1 MISEVVKQQLR
12 QCKIADIPAIDD
24 NTYQYHIPRKSD
36 STGVMVKEGGCYLIE
51 LADYILHP
59 YDGFDLHKNWNN
71 NIVPS
76 CKHYKCECIK
86 LMGKFMK
93 INGVGYDYDHNIDL
107 SIVWSGWLPLD
118 GIKILGE
125 V

>member
-1 MISEVVKQQLR
+1 MNKIVKEQLQKCR
-12 QCKIADIPAIDD
+12 IADIPYYDD
-24 NTYQYHIPRKSD
+24 STTHLIIKKKSD
-36 STGVMVKEGGCYLIE
+36 STGVSVKEGGCYLIE
-51 LADYILHP
+51 LSDLILHP
-59 YDGFDLHKNWNN
+59 HDGFDFHRNWNN

-107 SIVWSGWLPLD
+107 SVVWSGWLPLD